1 MTEYQASRMP
11 PRPTML
17 SQGQVIKA
25 LADPKFF
32 ELMPEF
38 KSLQVKMATM
48 HAPLKPIQPVSRGCG
63 SCKKSRVSRN
73 LYSEF
78 LTLTTAIS
86 PDGLTRLKGYLGVPQ
101 LLLHV
106 LNREGRAEVRVL

>member
-1 MTEYQASRMP
+1 MTELQSSRMGS
-11 PRPTML
+11 RPTML
-17 SQGQVIKA
+17 SQGQVVKA

-32 ELMPEF
+32 EIMPEF
-38 KSLQVKMATM
+38 RSLQVKMTTM
-48 HAPLKPIQPVSRGCG
+48 HADLKPLQPTSRGCG

-78 LTLTTAIS
+78 LTLTSSIS
-86 PDGLTRLKGYLGVPQ
+86 PDGLMRLKGYLGVQQ

-106 LNREGRAEVRVL
+106 LNNEGRAEVRVL